1 MRLKPEKVEYLAR
14 QVIEAFKKI
23 KKVEFAAPIADV
35 EGGIKR
41 VILADLKREDDLEKE
56 AEEILRVYKQK
67 ISMQNLS
74 YNTLVTKTKQELAKK
89 KKIIL

>member
-1 MRLKPEKVEYLAR
+1 MRLKPEKIEYLAR
-14 QVIEAFKKI
+14 QVVEAFKKI

-56 AEEILRVYKQK
+56 AEEILKVYKQK